1 MFAALATGLGVGLAA
16 GVSPG
21 PLLFLVVTAT
31 LSGRLANGLAVAAAP
46 LLSDVIVVGVTL
58 ATLGSLPSGWL
69 TWLELVGAG
78 VVAAIGVQTIREGR
92 TAALPGAGDV
102 APQPLGQ
109 ALRRAVLVN
118 LTSPH
123 PWLTWAAVL
132 GPLTVSA
139 WRDEPASAVALVA
152 GFYATLVGSKA
163 ALAAA
168 VHRGRR
174 LLGAVAYRRIVVGAG
189 AALVVLAAAMGVR
202 WLLGAH

>member
-1 MFAALATGLGVGLAA
+1 MLAALLTGLGVGLAA

-31 LSGRLANGLAVAAAP
+31 LSGRLRDGLAVAAAP
-46 LLSDVIVVGVTL
+46 LISDVVVVTVTL
-58 ATLGSLPSGWL
+58 ATLGSLPSAWL
-69 TWLELVGAG
+69 SWLELAGAA
-78 VVAAIGVQTIREGR
+78 VVAFIGVQTLREGR
-92 TAALPGAGDV
+92 RASLPAAGEAS
-102 APQPLGQ
+102 APPLRT

-139 WRDEPASAVALVA
+139 WRTDPPAAVAVVA

-163 ALAAA
+163 VLALI

-174 LLGAVAYRRIVVGAG
+174 RLGAAGYRGVVVGAG
-189 AALVVLAAAMGVR
+189 LILIGLAVVMVARLALTP
-202 WLLGAH
+202 